1 LILKI
6 LALSIQS
13 EKMIEIKIFNRWSTK
28 EIKVKD
34 PGLEKYISLQPVFV
48 PKSRG
53 RFSKQQ
59 FYRSKMNIVE
69 RLITKLMVPGH
80 RGKKHVLSSGRTVGK
95 YSTNYKTVKKT
106 FEKIESLTKKNPVEV
121 LIGAIENAARREEIA
136 SYQVGSIIVRRAVIT
151 SPQRRVDVVL
161 KNIVQAA
168 YRKSFGKKANIV
180 DALTNE
186 IIAAYNND
194 RGKSDSIKEK
204 ERSEREAEGA
214 R

>member
-1 LILKI
+1 
-6 LALSIQS
+6 
-13 EKMIEIKIFNRWSTK
+13 MIEIKIFNRWSTK

-34 PGLEKYISLQPVFV
+34 LGLEKYISLQPVFV
-48 PKSRG
+48 PKSGG
-53 RFSKQQ
+53 RFSEQQ
-59 FYRSKMNIVE
+59 FYKSKMNIVE

-136 SYQVGSIIVRRAVIT
+136 SYQVGGIIVRRAVIT

-168 YRKSFGKKANIV
+168 YRKSFGKKENIV

-194 RGKSDSIKEK
+194 RSKSDSIKEK